1 MKNNFDLALSELLKH
16 EGGYVNNPKDPGGM
30 TNLGVTRAVWESYV
44 GRESSEKEMRALTP
58 AQVAPLY
65 RRKYWDAINGDSL
78 PSGLD
83 LCVFDCAVNSGVGR
97 AAKMLQGILGL
108 AQDGSIG
115 PKTLEACKKFPSKD
129 LVDKF
134 CKARQDFLES
144 LPTFKTFGKG
154 WTARVAEVE
163 SKSTNLA

>member
-65 RRKYWDAINGDSL
+65 KRKYWDAINGDSL

-115 PKTLEACKKFPSKD
+115 PKTLEACKKFSSKD

-134 CKARQDFLES
+134 CSARQDFLES

-154 WTARVAEVE
+154 WSARVAEVE
-163 SKSTNLA
+163 SKSTLLA

>member
-16 EGGYVNNPKDPGGM
+16 EGGYVHHKLDPGGM

-44 GRESSEKEMRALTP
+44 GRESSEKEMKALTP

-65 RRKYWDAINGDSL
+65 KRKYWDAINGDSL

-97 AAKMLQGILGL
+97 AAKMLQGILGVT
-108 AQDGSIG
+108 QDGNIG
-115 PKTLEACKKFPSKD
+115 PKTLEACKKFSSKD

-154 WTARVAEVE
+154 WTARVAQVE

>member
-65 RRKYWDAINGDSL
+65 KRKYWDAINGDSL

-97 AAKMLQGILGL
+97 AAKMLQGVLGL
-108 AQDGSIG
+108 TQDGSIG
-115 PKTLEACKKFPSKD
+115 PKTLEACKKFSSKD

-134 CKARQDFLES
+134 CSARQDFLES

-154 WTARVAEVE
+154 WSARVAEVE
-163 SKSTNLA
+163 SKSTLLA

>member
-1 MKNNFDLALSELLKH
+1 MKSNFDLALTQLLKH
-16 EGGYVNNPKDPGGM
+16 EGGYVHHPKDPGGM

-65 RRKYWDAINGDSL
+65 KRKYWDAINGDSL

-83 LCVFDCAVNSGVGR
+83 ICVFDCSVNSGVGR
-97 AAKMLQGILGL
+97 AAKMLQGVLGL
-108 AQDGSIG
+108 TQDGSIG
-115 PKTLEACKKFPSKD
+115 PKTLAACKTHSTKD
-129 LVDKF
+129 LIDKF
-134 CKARQDFLES
+134 CAARQKFLES
-144 LPTFKTFGKG
+144 LSTFSTFGKG

-163 SKSTNLA
+163 NKSTLLA

>member
-97 AAKMLQGILGL
+97 AAKMLQGVLGL
-108 AQDGSIG
+108 TQDGSIG
-115 PKTLEACKKFPSKD
+115 PKTLEACKKFSSKD

-134 CKARQDFLES
+134 CSARQDFLES

-154 WTARVAEVE
+154 WSARVAEVE
-163 SKSTNLA
+163 SKSTLLA

>member
-1 MKNNFDLALSELLKH
+1 MKSNFDLALTQLLKH
-16 EGGYVNNPKDPGGM
+16 EGGYIHHKLDPGGM

-65 RRKYWDAINGDSL
+65 KRKYWDAINGDSL

-83 LCVFDCAVNSGVGR
+83 ICVFDCSVNSGVGR
-97 AAKMLQGILGL
+97 AAKMLQGVLGL

-115 PKTLEACKKFPSKD
+115 PKTLAACKTHDAKD
-129 LVDKF
+129 LIDKF
-134 CKARQDFLES
+134 CAARQKFLES
-144 LPTFKTFGKG
+144 LPTFSTFGKG
-154 WTARVAEVE
+154 WTTRVAEVE
-163 SKSTNLA
+163 SKSTLLA

>member
-1 MKNNFDLALSELLKH
+1 MK
-16 EGGYVNNPKDPGGM
+16 
-30 TNLGVTRAVWESYV
+30 
-44 GRESSEKEMRALTP
+44 ALTP

-65 RRKYWDAINGDSL
+65 KRKYWDAINGDSL

-115 PKTLEACKKFPSKD
+115 PKTLEACKKFSSKD

-154 WTARVAEVE
+154 WTARVAQVE

>member
-44 GRESSEKEMRALTP
+44 GRESSEKEMRTLTP

-65 RRKYWDAINGDSL
+65 KRKYWDAINGDSL

-115 PKTLEACKKFPSKD
+115 PKTLEACNKFSSKD